1 MLCTLSLLCQC
12 MPQETTSTEQNIP
25 IPPQSPIELEVSLK
39 ISKQRFAINEVIDL
53 KFILQ
58 NPHTENISFFTMQS
72 PADSTYMGNCFVIK
86 NQKGQLMPY
95 IGTSKPSSYQEQ
107 KITVPAGSLKIYS
120 LRLDSLYQLHQ
131 AGSYVIQF
139 QGNANN
145 LLPHSTP
152 LTFTIE

>member
-1 MLCTLSLLCQC
+1 
-12 MPQETTSTEQNIP
+12 MPQENASNEQNIP

-39 ISKQRFAINEVIDL
+39 ISKQQFAINEAIDL

-58 NPHTENISFFTMQS
+58 NPHTENISFFTIQS
-72 PADSTYMGNCFVIK
+72 PADSSHTGNCFVIK
-86 NQKGQLMPY
+86 NQKGKLMPY
-95 IGTSKPSSYQEQ
+95 IGSSKSPSYKKQ
-107 KITVPAGSLKIYS
+107 KITIPAGSIQIYS
-120 LRLDSLYQLHQ
+120 LRLDSLYQLNQ
-131 AGSYVIQF
+131 AGAYIIQF